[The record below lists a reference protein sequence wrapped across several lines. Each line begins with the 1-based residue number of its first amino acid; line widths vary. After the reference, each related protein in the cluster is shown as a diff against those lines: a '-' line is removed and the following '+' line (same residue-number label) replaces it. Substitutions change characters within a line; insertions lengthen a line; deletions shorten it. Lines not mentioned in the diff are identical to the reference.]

1 VLIARRAAGE
11 KAFLQGF
18 CGSIAARPRLAR
30 GGGLRDPER
39 MENGAFVQFPPEA
52 GGLAEPEH
60 GFGRPATTALVARGV
75 CRHLRA
81 LGFGVVAEL
90 GLASGRR
97 ADLACLGP
105 RGEFWIVEVKSSLE
119 DFRADRKWPDYRL
132 HCDRLLFAVAADF
145 PVSFLPEDAGLMI
158 ADAYGAVLVREG
170 ARHPLPGATRKSMLV
185 RFGLVAA
192 LRLHALHDPD
202 FSD

>member
-1 VLIARRAAGE
+1 
-11 KAFLQGF
+11 
-18 CGSIAARPRLAR
+18 
-30 GGGLRDPER
+30 
-39 MENGAFVQFPPEA
+39 MENGTFLQPVPATDGF
-52 GGLAEPEH
+52 AEPERD
-60 GFGRPATTALVARGV
+60 FGRPATTALVARGV

-105 RGEFWIVEVKSSLE
+105 KGEFWIVEVKSSIE
-119 DFRADRKWPDYRL
+119 DFRVDRKWPDYRL
-132 HCDRLLFAVAADF
+132 HCDRLLFAVAPEF
-145 PVSFLPEDAGLMI
+145 PAGLLPEDAGLLV
-158 ADAYGAVLVREG
+158 ADSYGAVLVREG
-170 ARHPLPGATRKSMLV
+170 LHHPMPGATRKSMLV

-192 LRLHALHDPD
+192 LRLHSLNDPD